1 MPNYFYGSVKRLT
14 KGLLLGGII
23 LGFVSCQDEET
34 LYTPREITYRLHQA
48 TQSYDYEGSA
58 VFRELKTGAL
68 ELTITMMGNKGND
81 AYFFPAHLHYGPYD
95 TPDAPMAAMLDP
107 VDIRTLKST
116 TVIEKLEDGTDFTF
130 DQLEQFDGH
139 IKVHLAADGPDYNV
153 ILVAGN
159 IGNNAEMESFDLAK
173 VAICAPY

>member
-1 MPNYFYGSVKRLT
+1 M
-14 KGLLLGGII
+14 LGGII
-23 LGFVSCQDEET
+23 LVFVACRDEET
-34 LYTPREITYRLHQA
+34 LYTQREVTYSLHRA
-48 TQSYDYEGSA
+48 TESYDYYGTA

-68 ELTITMMGNKGND
+68 ELTLTMMGDKGND
-81 AYFFPAHLHYGPYD
+81 AYFFPAHLHHGPYD

-107 VDIRTLKST
+107 VDIRNLKST
-116 TVIEKLEDGTDFTF
+116 TVIGKLADGTDFTF

-159 IGNNAEMESFDLAK
+159 IGKNAGIESFNLGK
-173 VAICAPY
+173 VAVCSPY